1 MNAADIVEQY
11 GRGVPAIVQSTKLVD
26 VCEYLLSC
34 RAPGTVILSEYGEV
48 KGTLSQKD
56 IINASGRLGSSV
68 MQMVA
73 SDLVR
78 DLVPACE
85 TSTHIIQV
93 MELLNNT
100 ASEFVLVTEQG
111 EIKGMITLADVHD
124 LLLHALTEET
134 EDSPEKAEK
143 AGGKPAPV
151 KKSAAAK
158 KGDGDK
164 EDAAP
169 AEPEYEEIRNSA

>member
-34 RAPGTVILSEYGEV
+34 SAPGTVILSEYGEV

-85 TSTHIIQV
+85 MTTHIIQV

-100 ASEFVLVTEQG
+100 SSEFVLVTQDG

-124 LLLHALTEET
+124 LLLQALTEEDET
-134 EDSPEKAEK
+134 KPEKA
-143 AGGKPAPV
+143 
-151 KKSAAAK
+151 KKAAAK
-158 KGDGDK
+158 SAPSKPAQPAK
-164 EDAAP
+164 KASSDAAAVTP
-169 AEPEYEEIRNSA
+169 QPEYEEVRNSA

>member
-85 TSTHIIQV
+85 TTTHIIQV

-100 ASEFVLVTEQG
+100 ASEFVLVTEHG

-124 LLLHALTEET
+124 LLLHALTEEV
-134 EDSPEKAEK
+134 AET
-143 AGGKPAPV
+143 ADTADGTDAKPAPR
-151 KKSAAAK
+151 KKAAAAK
-158 KGDGDK
+158 SAGSDA
-164 EDAAP
+164 EAAAP
-169 AEPEYEEIRNSA
+169 PQAEYEEIRNSA

>member
-1 MNAADIVEQY
+1 MNAADIIEQY
-11 GRGVPAIVQSTKLVD
+11 GRGVPAIVQSTKIVD

-34 RAPGTVILSEYGEV
+34 QAPGTVILSEYGEV
-48 KGTLSQKD
+48 KGTLSRQD

-85 TSTHIIQV
+85 TTTQIIQV

-100 ASEFVLVTEQG
+100 SSEFVLVAQDG
-111 EIKGMITLADVHD
+111 EIKGMITLADLHD
-124 LLLHALTEET
+124 LLLHALTEED
-134 EDSPEKAEK
+134 EAKPDKAQK
-143 AGGKPAPV
+143 
-151 KKSAAAK
+151 AAAK
-158 KGDGDK
+158 PAKSKQAEPDAST
-164 EDAAP
+164 AAP
-169 AEPEYEEIRNSA
+169 PQSEYEEVRNSA

>member
-1 MNAADIVEQY
+1 MNAADIIEQY
-11 GRGVPAIVQSTKLVD
+11 GRGVPAIVQSTKIVD

-34 RAPGTVILSEYGEV
+34 QAPGTVILSEYGEV

-68 MQMVA
+68 MQMIA

-85 TSTHIIQV
+85 TTTQIIQV

-100 ASEFVLVTEQG
+100 ASEFVLVTEDG
-111 EIKGMITLADVHD
+111 EIKGMITLADLHD
-124 LLLHALTEET
+124 LLLHALTEED
-134 EDSPEKAEK
+134 EARPDQAQN
-143 AGGKPAPV
+143 AAGKPAASKQAEP
-151 KKSAAAK
+151 
-158 KGDGDK
+158 
-164 EDAAP
+164 EAP
-169 AEPEYEEIRNSA
+169 TAVSPPPEYEEVRTSA

>member
-1 MNAADIVEQY
+1 MNAADIIDQY
-11 GRGVPAIVQSTKLVD
+11 GRGVPAIVQSTKIVD

-34 RAPGTVILSEYGEV
+34 HVPGTVILSEYGEV
-48 KGTLSQKD
+48 KGTLSQRD

-85 TSTHIIQV
+85 TTTHIIQV

-100 ASEFVLVTEQG
+100 SSEFVLVTEEG
-111 EIKGMITLADVHD
+111 EIKGMITLSDVHD
-124 LLLHALTEET
+124 LLLNALTE
-134 EDSPEKAEK
+134 DDDANAEGAQNAAVESTK
-143 AGGKPAPV
+143 QEAQPA
-151 KKSAAAK
+151 A
-158 KGDGDK
+158 
-164 EDAAP
+164 
-169 AEPEYEEIRNSA
+169 

>member
-1 MNAADIVEQY
+1 MNAADIIEQY
-11 GRGVPAIVQSTKLVD
+11 GRGVPAIVQSTKIVD

-34 RAPGTVILSEYGEV
+34 QAPGTVVLSEYGEV

-85 TSTHIIQV
+85 TTTQIIQV

-100 ASEFVLVTEQG
+100 GSEFVLVTENG
-111 EIKGMITLADVHD
+111 EIKGMITLADLHD
-124 LLLHALTEET
+124 LLLHALTEED
-134 EDSPEKAEK
+134 EASPDKPQTTAAE
-143 AGGKPAPV
+143 PAASKQAEPEA
-151 KKSAAAK
+151 SAAV
-158 KGDGDK
+158 
-164 EDAAP
+164 P
-169 AEPEYEEIRNSA
+169 PPEYEEVRTSA

>member
-1 MNAADIVEQY
+1 MNAADIIEQY
-11 GRGVPAIVQSTKLVD
+11 GRGVPALVQSTKIVD

-34 RAPGTVILSEYGEV
+34 QAPGTVILSEYGEV

-85 TSTHIIQV
+85 TTTQIIQV

-100 ASEFVLVTEQG
+100 ASEFVLVTHDG
-111 EIKGMITLADVHD
+111 EIRGMITLADLHD
-124 LLLHALTEET
+124 LLLHALTEEDEAT
-134 EDSPEKAEK
+134 PDKAQN
-143 AGGKPAPV
+143 
-151 KKSAAAK
+151 AAAK
-158 KGDGDK
+158 
-164 EDAAP
+164 P
-169 AEPEYEEIRNSA
+169 ASSKQAESEASTDVRPPEYEEIRNSA

>member
-1 MNAADIVEQY
+1 MNAADIIEQY
-11 GRGVPAIVQSTKLVD
+11 GRGVPAIVQSTKIVD

-34 RAPGTVILSEYGEV
+34 QAPGTVILSEYGEV

-85 TSTHIIQV
+85 TTTQIIQV

-100 ASEFVLVTEQG
+100 SSEFVLVTQDG
-111 EIKGMITLADVHD
+111 EIRGMITLADLHD
-124 LLLHALTEET
+124 LLLHALTEEG
-134 EDSPEKAEK
+134 EE
-143 AGGKPAPV
+143 KPAKAKKAAP
-151 KKSAAAK
+151 KSAPSKQAQP
-158 KGDGDK
+158 D
-164 EDAAP
+164 AP
-169 AEPEYEEIRNSA
+169 ADAPPPAEYEEVRNSA

>member
-1 MNAADIVEQY
+1 MNAADIIEQY
-11 GRGVPAIVQSTKLVD
+11 GRGVPAIVQSTKIVD

-34 RAPGTVILSEYGEV
+34 QAPGTVILSEYGEV

-85 TSTHIIQV
+85 TTTQIIQV

-100 ASEFVLVTEQG
+100 ASEFVLVTEDG
-111 EIKGMITLADVHD
+111 EIKGMITLADLHD
-124 LLLHALTEET
+124 LLLHALTEED
-134 EDSPEKAEK
+134 EA
-143 AGGKPAPV
+143 KP
-151 KKSAAAK
+151 AAAK
-158 KGDGDK
+158 QTEPD
-164 EDAAP
+164 ESIAAP
-169 AEPEYEEIRNSA
+169 PPPEFEEVRNSA

>member
-34 RAPGTVILSEYGEV
+34 HAPGTVILSEYGEV

-85 TSTHIIQV
+85 TTTHIIQV

-124 LLLHALTEET
+124 LLLHALTEEI
-134 EDSPEKAEK
+134 AES
-143 AGGKPAPV
+143 ADTAEQADAKPAPA
-151 KKSAAAK
+151 KKAKSAKKAAS
-158 KGDGDK
+158 D
-164 EDAAP
+164 EQDAAP
-169 AEPEYEEIRNSA
+169 PEPEYEEIRNSA

>member
-11 GRGVPAIVQSTKLVD
+11 GRGVPAIVQSAKLVD

-56 IINASGRLGSSV
+56 IVNASGRLGSSV

-85 TSTHIIQV
+85 TTAHIIQV

-100 ASEFVLVTEQG
+100 ASEFVLVTEHG

-124 LLLHALTEET
+124 LLLHALTEEVVET
-134 EDSPEKAEK
+134 ADTAEDADAKPTPRKKA
-143 AGGKPAPV
+143 
-151 KKSAAAK
+151 AAAK
-158 KGDGDK
+158 TADSDK
-164 EDAAP
+164 EAAAQPP
-169 AEPEYEEIRNSA
+169 AEYEEVRNSA

>member
-1 MNAADIVEQY
+1 MNAADIIEQY
-11 GRGVPAIVQSTKLVD
+11 GRGVPAIVQSTKIVD

-34 RAPGTVILSEYGEV
+34 QAPGTVILSEYGEV

-68 MQMVA
+68 MQMIA

-85 TSTHIIQV
+85 TTTQIIQV

-100 ASEFVLVTEQG
+100 ASEFVLVTEDG
-111 EIKGMITLADVHD
+111 EIKGMITLADLHD
-124 LLLHALTEET
+124 LLLHALTEED
-134 EDSPEKAEK
+134 EAEPDM
-143 AGGKPAPV
+143 ANN
-151 KKSAAAK
+151 AAAK
-158 KGDGDK
+158 Q
-164 EDAAP
+164 AASKP
-169 AEPEYEEIRNSA
+169 AEPEASTTAPPPPEYEDIRTSA

>member
-1 MNAADIVEQY
+1 MNAADIIEQY
-11 GRGVPAIVQSTKLVD
+11 GRGVPAIVQSTKIVD

-34 RAPGTVILSEYGEV
+34 QAPGTVILSEYGEV

-85 TSTHIIQV
+85 TTTQIIQV

-100 ASEFVLVTEQG
+100 ASEFVLVTENG
-111 EIKGMITLADVHD
+111 EIKGMITLADLHD
-124 LLLHALTEET
+124 LLLHALTEED
-134 EDSPEKAEK
+134 EA
-143 AGGKPAPV
+143 KPDKPQT
-151 KKSAAAK
+151 AAANPAVSK
-158 KGDGDK
+158 Q
-164 EDAAP
+164 
-169 AEPEYEEIRNSA
+169 AEPEASTAVPPPPDYEEVRTSA

>member
-1 MNAADIVEQY
+1 MNAADIIEQY
-11 GRGVPAIVQSTKLVD
+11 GRGVPAIVQSTKIVD

-34 RAPGTVILSEYGEV
+34 QAPGTVILSEYGEV

-85 TSTHIIQV
+85 TTTQIIQV

-100 ASEFVLVTEQG
+100 ASEFVLVTEDG
-111 EIKGMITLADVHD
+111 EIKGMITLADLHD
-124 LLLHALTEET
+124 LLLHALTEED
-134 EDSPEKAEK
+134 EA
-143 AGGKPAPV
+143 KPDTA
-151 KKSAAAK
+151 KNAAAK
-158 KGDGDK
+158 Q
-164 EDAAP
+164 AASKT
-169 AEPEYEEIRNSA
+169 AEPEASTTVPPPPEYEDIRTSA

>member
-1 MNAADIVEQY
+1 MNAADIIEQY
-11 GRGVPAIVQSTKLVD
+11 GRGVPAIVQSTKIVD

-34 RAPGTVILSEYGEV
+34 QAPGTVILSEYGEV

-85 TSTHIIQV
+85 TTTQIIQV

-100 ASEFVLVTEQG
+100 ASEFVLVTENG
-111 EIKGMITLADVHD
+111 EIKGMITLADLHD
-124 LLLHALTEET
+124 LLLHALTEED
-134 EDSPEKAEK
+134 EA
-143 AGGKPAPV
+143 KPDKPQT
-151 KKSAAAK
+151 AAAK
-158 KGDGDK
+158 
-164 EDAAP
+164 P
-169 AEPEYEEIRNSA
+169 ATSKQAEPEASTEVPPAPEYEEVRTSA

>member
-1 MNAADIVEQY
+1 MNAADIIEQY
-11 GRGVPAIVQSTKLVD
+11 GRGVPAIVQSTKIVD

-34 RAPGTVILSEYGEV
+34 QAPGTVILSEYGEV

-85 TSTHIIQV
+85 TTTQIIQV

-100 ASEFVLVTEQG
+100 ASEFVLVTENG
-111 EIKGMITLADVHD
+111 EIKGMITLADLHD
-124 LLLHALTEET
+124 LLLHALTEED
-134 EDSPEKAEK
+134 EA
-143 AGGKPAPV
+143 KPDKPQTAAA
-151 KKSAAAK
+151 KSAASKQA
-158 KGDGDK
+158 
-164 EDAAP
+164 EPEASDAVP
-169 AEPEYEEIRNSA
+169 PTPEYEEVRTSA

>member
-68 MQMVA
+68 MQMAA

-85 TSTHIIQV
+85 ATTHIIQV

-100 ASEFVLVTEQG
+100 SSEFVLVTQDG
-111 EIKGMITLADVHD
+111 EIRGMITLADVHD
-124 LLLHALTEET
+124 LLLHALTEDGEAKP
-134 EDSPEKAEK
+134 DKA
-143 AGGKPAPV
+143 
-151 KKSAAAK
+151 KKAAAK
-158 KGDGDK
+158 PAASKQA
-164 EDAAP
+164 EPDASTATP
-169 AEPEYEEIRNSA
+169 PQPEYEEVRNSA

>member
-85 TSTHIIQV
+85 TKTHIIQV

-100 ASEFVLVTEQG
+100 SSEFVLVTEQG
-111 EIKGMITLADVHD
+111 EIRGMITLADVHD
-124 LLLHALTEET
+124 LLLHALTEEIA
-134 EDSPEKAEK
+134 ENPDVDDKADV
-143 AGGKPAPV
+143 KPAPR
-151 KKSAAAK
+151 KKADVEKNTGS
-158 KGDGDK
+158 D
-164 EDAAP
+164 EDAAAP
-169 AEPEYEEIRNSA
+169 PQPEYEEIRNSA